1 MPRKKRPLVAPEVY
15 EELTENEEFI
25 SRDDI
30 DITVTAIEEDET
42 GEPTVYVRF
51 ANFDDIEEA
60 EEYAAMLQDN
70 LALLLFET
78 TKLQ

>member
-1 MPRKKRPLVAPEVY
+1 MPRKKRPPVAPEVY
-15 EELTENEEFI
+15 EELKENEEFI

-30 DITVTAIEEDET
+30 DITVTVIEEEET

-51 ANFDDIEEA
+51 ANFDDTEEA
-60 EEYAAMLQDN
+60 EEYAAMLQAN

>member
-1 MPRKKRPLVAPEVY
+1 MPRKKRPLVAPDVY